1 MKRLSLPGQK
11 ITCTNNIILAVL
23 HLVSCI
29 FGFHKELYL
38 IVRVWHIHMA
48 PVIAVDLENV
58 RYDQCGYHEFHTVHR
73 SDVQFR
79 VKLPIK

>member
-1 MKRLSLPGQK
+1 MA
-11 ITCTNNIILAVL
+11 IL
-23 HLVSCI
+23 HLVCCI
-29 FGFHKELYL
+29 LGFGPRFHKAFYP

>member
-1 MKRLSLPGQK
+1 M
-11 ITCTNNIILAVL
+11 
-23 HLVSCI
+23 
-29 FGFHKELYL
+29 
-38 IVRVWHIHMA
+38 RVWHIHMA

-79 VKLPIK
+79 VKLPIKLFKNGSTEASLYIFL

>member
-1 MKRLSLPGQK
+1 M
-11 ITCTNNIILAVL
+11 
-23 HLVSCI
+23 
-29 FGFHKELYL
+29 
-38 IVRVWHIHMA
+38 RVWHIHMA